1 MSSRLTVSGSAIWPI
16 AYLAAPVPYR
26 GCSLG
31 GYRLQRYRLRVT
43 GSWAEGQGCGL
54 EGIGSEYGLKGY
66 IGSRG
71 IGSG

>member
-31 GYRLQRYRLRVT
+31 G
-43 GSWAEGQGCGL
+43 
-54 EGIGSEYGLKGY
+54 IGSGG